1 MLPLG
6 APYRGGAGRAPMSI
20 AGARSRAP
28 RAGAAQQLA
37 LVPLSTFHLVARL
50 GSVSRAAHELGISQ
64 PAVTQQIRRLERS
77 LGLALFDRIGRRIV
91 VTDAG
96 RTLDTFAQRIFHLL
110 DAAHEAMD
118 SLTGLRTGR
127 LDVGASRTAG
137 AYYIAGLLDR
147 FKQRY
152 PGVQVSLSV
161 GNSESI
167 LAKVLDFSLH
177 AGLIAG
183 PCDDPRLVSLP
194 LIRDRLFV
202 ALPPGHA
209 LGEKRVISIQD
220 LRGYPLI
227 LREPGSATRRLI
239 AEAFQ
244 ARGLDA
250 APSMELE
257 SNEAIKS
264 AVNDGIGVGILARA
278 AIAQDLAAGRLIG
291 RPLREPLYLDFSLV
305 YHRDR
310 TASPVVAAFLALL
323 PAPGAQGKRH
333 RETRRGP

>member
-1 MLPLG
+1 M
-6 APYRGGAGRAPMSI
+6 
-20 AGARSRAP
+20 
-28 RAGAAQQLA
+28 
-37 LVPLSTFHLVARL
+37 
-50 GSVSRAAHELGISQ
+50 
-64 PAVTQQIRRLERS
+64 
-77 LGLALFDRIGRRIV
+77 
-91 VTDAG
+91 
-96 RTLDTFAQRIFHLL
+96 
-110 DAAHEAMD
+110 
-118 SLTGLRTGR
+118 
-127 LDVGASRTAG
+127 
-137 AYYIAGLLDR
+137 
-147 FKQRY
+147 
-152 PGVQVSLSV
+152 
-161 GNSESI
+161 
-167 LAKVLDFSLH
+167 
-177 AGLIAG
+177 
-183 PCDDPRLVSLP
+183 
-194 LIRDRLFV
+194 
-202 ALPPGHA
+202 
-209 LGEKRVISIQD
+209 ISIQD

-323 PAPGAQGKRH
+323 PAPDAKGKRH
-333 RETRRGP
+333 REMRRAT

>member
-1 MLPLG
+1 MSLLE

-183 PCDDPRLVSLP
+183 
-194 LIRDRLFV
+194 
-202 ALPPGHA
+202 
-209 LGEKRVISIQD
+209 
-220 LRGYPLI
+220 
-227 LREPGSATRRLI
+227 
-239 AEAFQ
+239 
-244 ARGLDA
+244 
-250 APSMELE
+250 
-257 SNEAIKS
+257 
-264 AVNDGIGVGILARA
+264 
-278 AIAQDLAAGRLIG
+278 
-291 RPLREPLYLDFSLV
+291 
-305 YHRDR
+305 
-310 TASPVVAAFLALL
+310 
-323 PAPGAQGKRH
+323 
-333 RETRRGP
+333 